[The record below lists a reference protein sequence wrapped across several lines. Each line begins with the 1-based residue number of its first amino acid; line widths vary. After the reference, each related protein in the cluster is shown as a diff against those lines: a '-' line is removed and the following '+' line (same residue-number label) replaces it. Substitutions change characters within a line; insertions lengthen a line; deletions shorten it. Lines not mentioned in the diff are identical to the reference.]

1 MRSIGYMTITRWVG
15 HKDGEVLIGKV
26 YRHLNYEQKETDKTF
41 KVYLTISHRLNHISH
56 IINLLKF
63 SFKFNLN
70 EKIQ

>member
-1 MRSIGYMTITRWVG
+1 MTITRWVG

-41 KVYLTISHRLNHISH
+41 KVYLTISDCLNHICL
-56 IINLLKF
+56 IKKLLKF